1 MTLDLAVSSM
11 RRNLSSL
18 AFAHVLEA
26 LDSFRFLDDD
36 LVHVGGAQPAA
47 ALCGSSSSRRWATL
61 SRASVQPSVQRS
73 QMGSRNSVLAVVSPK
88 DNIALLR

>member
-1 MTLDLAVSSM
+1 M

-47 ALCGSSSSRRWATL
+47 ALRGSSSSSRRWATL
-61 SRASVQPSVQRS
+61 SRA
-73 QMGSRNSVLAVVSPK
+73 SRNSVLAVVSPK